1 MNTFYWFLIA
11 GFGSILCGYC
21 FISFV
26 YYIYHID
33 KEEEEGMSN
42 YDVGI
47 NYTLPFF
54 HMGFWF
60 TTYSLSKILHQ
71 SWHHRLT
78 YLIVMLYAILVYF
91 AYQYIIKKFK
101 VNNVVNYNICK
112 GISYI
117 YLIVALY
124 QFYRFL
130 TYG

>member
-1 MNTFYWFLIA
+1 MYFGLFIISLLMLLFGYYLLRFEYVFYKKLEKDEDISFYNVGFRDLILLHA
-11 GFGSILCGYC
+11 GFG
-21 FISFV
+21 
-26 YYIYHID
+26 
-33 KEEEEGMSN
+33 
-42 YDVGI
+42 
-47 NYTLPFF
+47 
-54 HMGFWF
+54 F

-71 SWHHRLT
+71 WWSHRLT

-101 VNNVVNYNICK
+101 VNDKVNYSISK

>member
-1 MNTFYWFLIA
+1 MKIYLLLFILGLISIILAFFSLSDFYKMYKGKLIIRELYEVDTSKA
-11 GFGSILCGYC
+11 IGGFDL
-21 FISFV
+21 
-26 YYIYHID
+26 
-33 KEEEEGMSN
+33 
-42 YDVGI
+42 
-47 NYTLPFF
+47 
-54 HMGFWF
+54 GFWA

-71 SWHHRLT
+71 WWQHRIT
-78 YLIVMLYAILVYF
+78 YLIVMIYAILVYF

-101 VNNVVNYNICK
+101 VNDIINYSFSK

>member
-1 MNTFYWFLIA
+1 MYFGLFIISLLMLLFGYYLLRFEYVFYKKLEKDEDISFYNVGFRDLILLHA
-11 GFGSILCGYC
+11 GFG
-21 FISFV
+21 
-26 YYIYHID
+26 
-33 KEEEEGMSN
+33 
-42 YDVGI
+42 
-47 NYTLPFF
+47 
-54 HMGFWF
+54 F

-71 SWHHRLT
+71 WWHHRLT
-78 YLIVMLYAILVYF
+78 YLIIMLYAILVYF

-101 VNNVVNYNICK
+101 VNDKVNYSISK

>member
-1 MNTFYWFLIA
+1 MNTFQWLFIA
-11 GFGSILCGYC
+11 GLIFILCGFC
-21 FISFV
+21 FISLSYKV
-26 YYIYHID
+26 Y
-33 KEEEEGMSN
+33 KELEKKENISF
-42 YDVGI
+42 YSVGV
-47 NYTLPFF
+47 TDSMPFF
-54 HMGFWF
+54 HGGFWF

-71 SWHHRLT
+71 WWQHRIT
-78 YLIVMLYAILVYF
+78 YLIVMIYAILVYF

-101 VNNVVNYNICK
+101 VNDIINYSFSK